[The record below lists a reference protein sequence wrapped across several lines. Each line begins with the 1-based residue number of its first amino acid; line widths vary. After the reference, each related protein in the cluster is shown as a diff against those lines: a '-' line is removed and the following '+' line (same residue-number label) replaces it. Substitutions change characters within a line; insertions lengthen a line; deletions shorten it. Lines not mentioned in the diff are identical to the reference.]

1 MTFLT
6 AGTFNFD
13 GTTVLIDFEAS
24 DPMAANNFEGET
36 SYYNVHTASP
46 LESSQS
52 VEGASDLDWI
62 ASTDFPTPRTD
73 SNGNPIERRMATEVG
88 SSGTMTPR
96 ICVQDPSAYAGGRDD
111 DYYAILEGDGDFKLQ
126 RKDSSNSDFSTELA
140 RASSDVPNSEG
151 DEFVIGLETT
161 ETDITAKLYEHSG
174 SGVAGDLLRGITV
187 SDTTHSGGYF
197 GVGTGDGT
205 GALADLVVEEIK

>member
-13 GTTVLIDFEAS
+13 RTTVLINFEAS

-36 SYYNVHTASP
+36 SYFDVYTSSP
-46 LESSQS
+46 LEASQS
-52 VEGASDLDWI
+52 VEGTSDFDWI
-62 ASTDFPTPRTD
+62 ATTDIPTPRTD
-73 SNGNPIERRMATEVG
+73 SYGNPIERRMATEVG
-88 SSGTMTPR
+88 SSGTMVLR

-111 DYYAILEGDGDFKLQ
+111 DYYAILEGDGDFKLN
-126 RKDSSNSDFSTELA
+126 RKDSSNSDFATELA

-161 ETDITAKLYEHSG
+161 DTDVTARLYEHSG
-174 SGVAGDLLRGITV
+174 NGVAGNELREMTV

-197 GVGTGDGT
+197 GIGTGRGA
-205 GALADLVVEEIK
+205 GALADLVVEQPK